1 MNEALYIAIIETGI
15 AMIVEGIILAMIF
28 NWIANK
34 ETEQQQ
40 KNLQDEMRNIEIQNK
55 FTYEQLQKEIYNAK
69 IELISQVKESA
80 KDLKEYIKE
89 LDK

>member
-1 MNEALYIAIIETGI
+1 MSETLYISIIETGI
-15 AMIVEGIILAMIF
+15 ALIVEGIILAMVF

-40 KNLQDEMRNIEIQNK
+40 KNLQDEMAKIETQNK
-55 FTYEQLQKEIYNAK
+55 FIYEQIQKEVYNSK
-69 IELISQVKESA
+69 TELISQVKESA
-80 KDLKEYIKE
+80 KELKEYIKE